1 MHRIYLPKSAPLD
14 LNFVVGSSTCRTL
27 FTVLIDISCPYGR
40 ISYGENTLEKVYVD
54 KLVKY
59 GRLAR
64 ELETIRNMKVEIIPI
79 IASLLGA
86 VYPQSLEELQHL
98 FVYEDKMK
106 KKIERRLS
114 EAAVAGSFQIWR
126 GYAQSMLH
134 SEDSQVNR
142 MAAQEARMAK
152 EEDAVERADGDQ
164 GVGSER
170 ADDTGEGGEGREG
183 REGRE
188 GEDPH
193 DLTDEIDVEM

>member
-1 MHRIYLPKSAPLD
+1 
-14 LNFVVGSSTCRTL
+14 LNFVAGSSTCGTL

-54 KLVKY
+54 KLEKY

-64 ELETIRNMKVEIIPI
+64 DLETIRNMKVEIIPI
-79 IASLLGA
+79 IASSLGA
-86 VYPQSLEELQHL
+86 VYSQSLEELQHL

-114 EAAVAGSFQIWR
+114 QAAVAGSFQIWR

-142 MAAQEARMAK
+142 MAAQEARMAE
-152 EEDAVERADGDQ
+152 EEDAVERVDGDQ

-170 ADDTGEGGEGREG
+170 ADDMGEGREG
-183 REGRE
+183 REGE
-188 GEDPH
+188 NPH